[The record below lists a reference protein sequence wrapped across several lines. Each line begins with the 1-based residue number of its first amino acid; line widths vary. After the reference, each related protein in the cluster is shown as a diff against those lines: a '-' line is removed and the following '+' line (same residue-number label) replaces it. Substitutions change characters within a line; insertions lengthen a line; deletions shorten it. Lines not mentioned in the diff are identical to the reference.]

1 MCSMIGQCDQST
13 AQPTTKIYIENTPEK
28 YQPATFVSNNAT
40 MWAGSDSDLVVCL
53 ITCNMDYNV
62 WLNSSTMSNQSSMLE
77 TSGRIFFAV
86 SPQASTS
93 TVMNEFLKGVGISA
107 NGGKSQ
113 VMEYISGIT
122 SLANVL
128 PSLTNAVNTDQ
139 YDVTMWNG
147 YQQTLILTKRVTVTK
162 ISYSSFSQNIT
173 QYGNI
178 NYDDFNYFYNFY
190 KKNNASTVFGLR
202 YVLNKNGCIVLRALA
217 TSTDNNISANQT
229 VCAHFLNTNI
239 TELPQPIPILTPTL
253 GNGQIANSS
262 AYGRMVEIAMIS
274 GSVMSTLQINNITI
288 PSDLVNLG
296 ITANYLA
303 PSENITM
310 ALSEII
316 QGNNVS
322 LNIQRI
328 NYQTLG
334 NLSLNLILI
343 AIVIIVLAIILYLAT
358 LRLWKYYRT
367 PLIEIL
373 GNTSPINI
381 DIQKVDNENV
391 ALIVNDKIFTS
402 EIAEELKLLVN
413 N

>member
-1 MCSMIGQCDQST
+1 
-13 AQPTTKIYIENTPEK
+13 
-28 YQPATFVSNNAT
+28 V
-40 MWAGSDSDLVVCL
+40 
-53 ITCNMDYNV
+53 
-62 WLNSSTMSNQSSMLE
+62 
-77 TSGRIFFAV
+77 
-86 SPQASTS
+86 
-93 TVMNEFLKGVGISA
+93 
-107 NGGKSQ
+107 
-113 VMEYISGIT
+113 
-122 SLANVL
+122 
-128 PSLTNAVNTDQ
+128 
-139 YDVTMWNG
+139 
-147 YQQTLILTKRVTVTK
+147 
-162 ISYSSFSQNIT
+162 
-173 QYGNI
+173 
-178 NYDDFNYFYNFY
+178 
-190 KKNNASTVFGLR
+190 
-202 YVLNKNGCIVLRALA
+202 
-217 TSTDNNISANQT
+217 
-229 VCAHFLNTNI
+229 HTNI
-239 TELPQPIPILTPTL
+239 TELPQPIPTL